1 MTYSQSK
8 TKYDYRVCSYF
19 NFVLLLGVALH
30 LSTFVTHFD
39 RSRENTLEYWTVNH
53 ENLSLISK
61 SFFLCKTL
69 LRDRSPIIALSC
81 QSLTDWFTIYSL
93 LILWC
98 VSRPLPNKT
107 RPKFQSLL
115 KLLPWV
121 RCAFVNVLNIIPS
134 DFPLR
139 WAASTMT
146 WTSWFFATSS
156 FLSKRRR
163 WGLFA

>member
-1 MTYSQSK
+1 MAPDQIRNRGSPPQKSVIKKLIKHNRVTHSQSK
-8 TKYDYRVCSYF
+8 KKYDYPVCSSF

-53 ENLSLISK
+53 ENPSLISK

-107 RPKFQSLL
+107 KLKFDQ
-115 KLLPWV
+115 
-121 RCAFVNVLNIIPS
+121 
-134 DFPLR
+134 DFKACWSFCLGSVVPL
-139 WAASTMT
+139 SM
-146 WTSWFFATSS
+146 F
-156 FLSKRRR
+156 
-163 WGLFA
+163 